1 MPSKVTSP
9 SDPSRP
15 SEFVR
20 AEAAALNELALRL
33 DNAMLPLFSQAID
46 MLLRSSDGSGRII
59 VTGIGKS
66 GIIAR
71 KIAATLRSTGT
82 HAHFLHAAEAIH
94 GDLGMLAAAD
104 IVLALSYSG
113 ETEELL
119 RLLPTFKRLNA
130 TLIAVSGCATSTLAR
145 ASDLFLD
152 ASVSSEAC
160 PLNLAPTAS
169 TTVMLALGDA
179 LALEVSRRRG
189 WKAEDFADL
198 HPVGRIGRRLARVRE
213 LMHTG
218 DAMPQVAGSTPMTQ
232 VIYEMSRKKLGMTTV
247 LEDGHLA
254 GMISDG
260 DLRRL
265 LERDGSHAL
274 EHTAGEIMNQH
285 PLTID
290 GGALASSALALM
302 EEKKITSLIVVASS
316 GLVEGVVHL
325 HDLWA
330 LELP

>member
-1 MPSKVTSP
+1 MSSKAPNSP
-9 SDPSRP
+9 HPLRP

-20 AEAAALNELALRL
+20 VEAAALNELALRL
-33 DNAMLPLFSQAID
+33 DTALLAPFTQTVDLFLQSTN
-46 MLLRSSDGSGRII
+46 GSRII
-59 VTGIGKS
+59 ITGIGKS

-82 HAHFLHAAEAIH
+82 QAHFLHAAEATH
-94 GDLGMLAAAD
+94 GDLGMLASGD

-119 RLLPTFKRLNA
+119 RLLPTLKRLN
-130 TLIAVSGCATSTLAR
+130 TKLVVISGCRTSTLAQ
-145 ASDLFLD
+145 ASDIFLD
-152 ASVSSEAC
+152 TSVSAEAC

-189 WKAEDFADL
+189 WKVEDFADL
-198 HPVGRIGRRLARVRE
+198 HPGGRLGRRLARVRE
-213 LMHTG
+213 LMHSG
-218 DAMPQVAGSTPMTQ
+218 DTMPQVASSTPMTQ

-247 LEDGHLA
+247 LEDGRLT

-274 EHTAGEIMNQH
+274 EHTAGQIMNAK
-285 PLTID
+285 PVTID
-290 GGALASSALALM
+290 GSALASSALALM
-302 EEKKITSLIVVASS
+302 EERKITSLIVIAAGSR
-316 GLVEGVVHL
+316 VEGVVHL
-325 HDLWA
+325 HDLWS
-330 LELP
+330 LQLS